1 MIKIYKDK
9 IIATVYNPKTSSWEE
24 INVLEQD
31 ESLLNY
37 FKDEIQIDKGV
48 TVLDLMKILQ
58 RESNVIDTVFFSWN
72 GGIPIQVFLDW
83 VEEHP
88 GQENKSFKKIVFS
101 QYIDLSEDNFE
112 LVKDMTVVDQ
122 KGDTHGLDFSQISEW
137 YHLPIEINNNLLS
150 DKPELNNQP
159 ITLSLFDFL
168 ATFLDELTFYGRPEN
183 QISQIKEIVQT
194 LEEFKERS
202 PEPITLTLEQLQD
215 QLTQALQ
222 QEDYEA
228 ASILRDEI
236 KRKQF
241 PKKH

>member
-9 IIATVYNPKTSSWEE
+9 IIATVYNPKTSSWED
-24 INVLEQD
+24 INVIEQD

-37 FKDEIQIDKGV
+37 FKDEVQVAKDV

-88 GQENKSFKKIVFS
+88 GEENKSFKKVVFS
-101 QYIDLSEDNFE
+101 QFIDLSQGKFD
-112 LVKDMTVVDQ
+112 LVKDVVVEDQ
-122 KGDTHGLDFSQISEW
+122 KGETHGLDFSQISEW
-137 YHLPIEINNNLLS
+137 YHLPIEIDNKLLS
-150 DKPELNNQP
+150 DISELNKP

-168 ATFLDELTFYGRPEN
+168 AMFLDELTFYGRPEN
-183 QISQIKEIVQT
+183 QISQVKEIVQT
-194 LEEFKERS
+194 LQEFKEVS
-202 PEPITLTLEQLQD
+202 LEPTLEQLED

-222 QEDYEA
+222 KEDYEA

-236 KRKQF
+236 KKQQS
-241 PKKH
+241 KN